1 MENLF
6 SMNARFNGHQGS
18 IYTLLKGDG
27 SAFYSGSGDKLV
39 VKWDVNTP
47 DEGEVVAR
55 ASDAVYAILLL
66 KEENVLLVGQA
77 SGGIHVINLTE
88 RAEKRLLKISHT
100 SVFSLHLSPDGKF
113 IFVLTGDGSF
123 YVIDRGTLDQVAN
136 VKISSSKVR
145 SMVFNDHASK
155 AYFGCGEGAVQEI
168 NLNGFTFGKRWQ
180 AHKQG
185 FSVNTLVLSSD
196 KEFLLTGSRDAHINK
211 YSLSNYSLIQSVPA
225 HNYAIYDL
233 AFNPNCTYLASA
245 SRDKTVKIWNPETL
259 EVVKRLEKQEA
270 DGHVNSV
277 NKLLW
282 LSDTELLSAGDD
294 RSIALWKMSI

>member
-1 MENLF
+1 MEKLF
-6 SMNARFNGHQGS
+6 SMNSRFTGHQGS
-18 IYTLLKGDG
+18 VYALLKGEDNC
-27 SAFYSGSGDKLV
+27 FYSGSGDKLV
-39 VKWDVNTP
+39 VKWNADMP

-55 ASDAVYAILLL
+55 SSDAVYGLLLL
-66 KEENVLLVGQA
+66 KEENVLMVGQA
-77 SGGIHVINLTE
+77 SGGIHIIDLTE

-100 SVFSLHLSPDGKF
+100 SIFSLQLSVDGNL

-123 YVIDRGTLDQVAN
+123 YVLERSSFNQVAS

-145 SMVFNDHASK
+145 CMIFNADGSK

-168 NLNGFTFGKRWQ
+168 NLNGFSFGKRWQ
-180 AHKQG
+180 AHQQG
-185 FSVNTLVLSSD
+185 FSVNALTLTPEND
-196 KEFLLTGSRDAHINK
+196 CILTGSRDAHINK
-211 YSLSNYSLIQSVPA
+211 YSLSNYKLVQSVPA

-233 AFNPNCTYLASA
+233 AFNNDKSFFASA

-259 EVVKRLEKQEA
+259 EVIMRLEKQEA

-282 LSDTELLSAGDD
+282 LNTTDLLSAGDD
-294 RSIALWKMSI
+294 RSIALWKMSV